1 MEEAFTLL
9 EMDFNSSIA
18 CIKVIGVGGGGG
30 NAVNRMIESGVRNV
44 EFIAVN
50 TDAQAL
56 MHNQASHKL
65 QIGEKLTRGLG
76 AGARPNIGEEAA
88 KESIEAIKKELNGAD
103 MVFITAGMGGGTGT
117 GAAPIIANAA
127 REVGALTVA
136 VVTKPF
142 IFEGRQRMNIA
153 EEGIQ
158 KLKESVDTIITIPNN
173 RLLQFVGQKASFLD
187 AFRVADDV
195 LHKGV
200 QGISD
205 LIAVPGLINLDFA
218 DVKTIMENKGTAMM
232 GIGQCSGDGRAVDAA
247 KLAISSPMLEISI
260 EGATDVLVSIT
271 GSADLTLFE
280 INDAMEIIYNSVDP
294 NANVIFGATIDDNL
308 GDEVRITAIATGF
321 DELKK
326 KSLPDSDSKHN
337 RRRNPWEIKPY
348 PQADDRNEVST
359 FLKRRTSNADLD
371 APTYNRRDVQKV
383 RRNPF
388 EQGDTDVFPKRNEN
402 ADNEAQ

>member
-1 MEEAFTLL
+1 
-9 EMDFNSSIA
+9 MDFSTSGVA

-50 TDAQAL
+50 TDSQAL
-56 MHNQASHKL
+56 LANKAPLKL

-76 AGARPNIGEEAA
+76 AGARPEVGEEAA
-88 KESIEAIKKELNGAD
+88 KESIDSIKKELAGAD

-117 GAAPIIANAA
+117 GAAPVIAAA
-127 REVGALTVA
+127 AKEIGALTVA

-142 IFEGRQRMNIA
+142 TFEGRQRMKLA
-153 EEGIQ
+153 ESGIE
-158 KLKESVDTIITIPNN
+158 KLKDAVDTIITIPNN
-173 RLLQFVGQKASFLD
+173 RLLDFVGPGASFLE
-187 AFRVADDV
+187 AFKNADDV

-218 DVKTIMENKGTAMM
+218 DVKTIMQGKGTAMM
-232 GIGQCSGDGRAVDAA
+232 GIGQCSGDGRASDAA
-247 KLAISSPMLEISI
+247 KRAISSPILEISI
-260 EGATDVLVSIT
+260 DGATDVLVSIT

-280 INDAMEIIYNSVDP
+280 INDAMEIIYTSVDP

-321 DELKK
+321 DFSSSAKK
-326 KSLPDSDSKHN
+326 GSSNNSSSSSRSNKS
-337 RRRNPWEIKPY
+337 PWSVKPY
-348 PQADDRNEVST
+348 PQAEEKDREVAASYT
-359 FLKRRTSNADLD
+359 KKSNHSGDINI
-371 APTYNRRDVQKV
+371 PTYNRRELSNM
-383 RRNPF
+383 RRNPY
-388 EQGDTDVFPKRNEN
+388 ENNSKRN
-402 ADNEAQ
+402 DNMDNQN